1 MTLPI
6 FSLTLLLVSATV
18 LPTQAQQAH
27 RDSASTANR
36 SIFTVVEQPPAFPGG
51 MNQLGVYV
59 RKSLRDSEIVQNAK
73 VKGRIFA
80 NFIVNEQ
87 GRIED
92 VNLLKGLDP
101 ALDAEV
107 IRIIQNM
114 PAWIPGKQNGIA
126 VACRYNIPV
135 NIPQ

>member
-27 RDSASTANR
+27 QDSASR
-36 SIFTVVEQPPAFPGG
+36 PDRPIFTVVEQQPEFPGG
-51 MNQLGVYV
+51 MNQLGAYL
-59 RKSLRDSEIVQNAK
+59 RKSLRDSEIVQNAT
-73 VKGRIFA
+73 VKGRVFA
-80 NFIVNEQ
+80 NFIVSED

-92 VNLLKGLDP
+92 VNLLKGLAP

-114 PAWIPGKQNGIA
+114 PAWIPGKQNSRA

-135 NIPQ
+135 HIP